1 MPLCLSPD
9 LETTKLASTSLLLEN
24 PNGQEEEKNQTQA
37 CASKVADAA
46 APEFAS

>member
-9 LETTKLASTSLLLEN
+9 LETTKLAFPCFLEN
-24 PNGQEEEKNQTQA
+24 PNGQEEEKNKTQA